1 MSGATKYTSGRRQ
14 RRPGEEQAKRV
25 RRRQQQAQ
33 YENLRSACERATSEA
48 GSDAVSEVSH
58 LGLRLA
64 LRDRPDTMAS
74 TTAPCGLYETL
85 AVVRTRRY
93 GLALALLF
101 GDTPD
106 RRAMLYLSGGR
117 RAEIIH
123 DTTTRRSFVAAY
135 VVSVRTADGEPLPTL
150 RAVEEHLRNR
160 ASHPAQGTGTP
171 P

>member
-1 MSGATKYTSGRRQ
+1 MSGATKYTGGRRQ

-25 RRRQQQAQ
+25 RRRQRQAQ
-33 YENLRSACERATSEA
+33 YENLRAACERATSEA

-74 TTAPCGLYETL
+74 TAVSHGPYETL

-93 GLALALLF
+93 GLALAHPF

-117 RAEIIH
+117 RVEIIH
-123 DTTTRRSFVAAY
+123 DTTTKRPFVAAY

-150 RAVEEHLRNR
+150 RAVEKHLCNR
-160 ASHPAQGTGTP
+160 ARAPQPDKEAS
-171 P
+171 

>member
-1 MSGATKYTSGRRQ
+1 MSVTAKYTSGRRQ
-14 RRPGEEQAKRV
+14 RRPGEEQTKRA
-25 RRRQQQAQ
+25 RRRRRQAQ

-123 DTTTRRSFVAAY
+123 DTTTKRSFVAAY

-160 ASHPAQGTGTP
+160 ASQPAQGTGTP